1 MSQYTLL
8 VYIVG
13 ECLHPLT
20 FRETKIVVIL
30 SFFYVWI
37 FIRKNK
43 GKYKGFF
50 PMKIHT

>member
-20 FRETKIVVIL
+20 FSDGFL
-30 SFFYVWI
+30 GFFYVWI

-43 GKYKGFF
+43 EKFKGNFHRKF
-50 PMKIHT
+50 SL